1 MTTLI
6 NLLILLG
13 MGLVALAA
21 IGAIIVVV
29 VGIIRGLRI

>member
-29 VGIIRGLRI
+29 VGIIQGLRI

>member
-29 VGIIRGLRI
+29 VGIIWGLRI